1 MRRNQIILKKFIL
14 LLWFFK
20 NEEGIPQEYFSFKNI
35 KLIFLVIPESFLTLI
50 LCPFWHEHTCS
61 VSYQKDPALFD
72 SFKIPHQVV
81 VVVSNTVWA
90 LELASLSKNKF
101 LFTALTGQ
109 HNKINLRP
117 SRKGR
122 QSSIVLRRQAEIIVC
137 DMNVRRLCNS
147 CCTQWVK
154 NNPVVGLRMVLLFSR
169 LSWKTP
175 NIYVSMEQKICL
187 KNIFWWVKCD
197 GNSTNIIVLSVF
209 FG

>member
-1 MRRNQIILKKFIL
+1 MIFHKPRSY
-14 LLWFFK
+14 
-20 NEEGIPQEYFSFKNI
+20 P
-35 KLIFLVIPESFLTLI
+35 IFLVIPESFLTLI

-81 VVVSNTVWA
+81 IVVSNRVWA

-109 HNKINLRP
+109 HNKIYLRP

-122 QSSIVLRRQAEIIVC
+122 KLSIVLRRQAEIIVC
-137 DMNVRRLCNS
+137 DMNVWRLCNS

-154 NNPVVGLRMVLLFSR
+154 NNPGVGLRMVLLFSR
-169 LSWKTP
+169 FFMEDPKYLCFNGAKNLSHSKHLL
-175 NIYVSMEQKICL
+175 VS
-187 KNIFWWVKCD
+187 
-197 GNSTNIIVLSVF
+197 
-209 FG
+209 

>member
-1 MRRNQIILKKFIL
+1 MKSSKIDFTATIFHKPRSY
-14 LLWFFK
+14 
-20 NEEGIPQEYFSFKNI
+20 P
-35 KLIFLVIPESFLTLI
+35 IFLVIPESFLTLI

-81 VVVSNTVWA
+81 VVVSDTVWA

-122 QSSIVLRRQAEIIVC
+122 QLSIVLRRQAEIIVC

-147 CCTQWVK
+147 CCTQWFK
-154 NNPVVGLRMVLLFSR
+154 NNPVAGILFSI
-169 LSWKTP
+169 S
-175 NIYVSMEQKICL
+175 
-187 KNIFWWVKCD
+187 
-197 GNSTNIIVLSVF
+197 
-209 FG
+209 

>member
-1 MRRNQIILKKFIL
+1 MIFHKPRSY
-14 LLWFFK
+14 
-20 NEEGIPQEYFSFKNI
+20 P
-35 KLIFLVIPESFLTLI
+35 IFLVIPESFLTLI

-81 VVVSNTVWA
+81 IVVSNTVWA

-109 HNKINLRP
+109 HNKIYLRP

-122 QSSIVLRRQAEIIVC
+122 KLSIVLRRQAEIIVC
-137 DMNVRRLCNS
+137 DMNVWRLCNS

-154 NNPVVGLRMVLLFSR
+154 NNPGVGLRMVLLFSR
-169 LSWKTP
+169 FFSWKTP

-187 KNIFWWVKCD
+187 IVNISW
-197 GNSTNIIVLSVF
+197 
-209 FG
+209 